1 MLVIDPVEF
10 PSKFTRRATGG
21 PVRLTEVVTLADGR
35 EERNQVWR
43 NSRRRWSLGGVIQ
56 SSAEL
61 DEVVEFY
68 QAREGQARGFL
79 WKEHT
84 DFRSS
89 RLGDP
94 ITRTDQ
100 VIGTGDG
107 ATRAFQL
114 VKRYGTGASAYDR
127 PIRRPVSGSVLIALD
142 GGATTAFVLDE
153 ETGIVTM
160 NVAPGVG
167 VEVTAGFEFRVPVRF
182 ETDALEI
189 GLELIAEGTGF
200 DVPVVEVLP

>member
-1 MLVIDPVEF
+1 MLVIDPVEL

-56 SSAEL
+56 TGDEL
-61 DEVVEFY
+61 DEIVEFY
-68 QAREGQARGFL
+68 QARDGAARGFL

-89 RLGDP
+89 RLGEA

-100 VIGTGDG
+100 VLGTGDG
-107 ATRAFQL
+107 SETAFQL
-114 VKRYGTGASAYDR
+114 VKRYGSGGSAYDR
-127 PIRRPVSGSVLIALD
+127 PIRRPVAGTVVVGLD
-142 GGATTAFVLDE
+142 GAATTAFTLDE

-160 NVAPGVG
+160 NAAPGVG